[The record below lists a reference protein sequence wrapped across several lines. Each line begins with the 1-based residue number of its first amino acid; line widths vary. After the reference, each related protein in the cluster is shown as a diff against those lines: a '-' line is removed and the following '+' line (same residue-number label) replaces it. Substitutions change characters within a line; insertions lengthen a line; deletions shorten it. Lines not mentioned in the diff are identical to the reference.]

1 MAFMGQMFVFC
12 LINVDPNVDRNA
24 SVARNMKE
32 ESFMSVQNVFHL
44 IKEKQIEWVDFRF
57 ADLAGKAHHVSVPAK
72 EINEQTFVNGVA
84 FDGSSIHGFR
94 GIEESDMVMLP
105 DPETAYVDPFTA
117 RPTLIVMCNIYTPD
131 GERYDRDPRS
141 IAQKAEEYLQST
153 GIGTTAYFAPESEF
167 FIFDDVRF
175 ESGMNT
181 SFYAVDSAEA
191 FWNTARKEEGGNL
204 GFKVPIK
211 GGYVPVAPTDT
222 QQDIRSEMCRL
233 MMEAGMRIE
242 RHHHEVATAGQGEIN
257 FRFDTLTRTADNLMK
272 YKYIV
277 HNVARKFGKV
287 ATFMPKPLFGD
298 NGSGMH
304 VHQSIFNGDT
314 PLFYEKGAYAN
325 LSDIAMCYIGGI
337 LYHAP
342 ALIAI
347 TNPSTNSFKR
357 LVPGYE
363 APVNLVFSKGNRS
376 AAVRIP
382 VAAVTPKGC
391 RIEFRT
397 PDSTSNPYLAFA
409 AMLMAGLD
417 GIKKKLD
424 ARALGYGP
432 IDRNIYELSEAE
444 KKEIRSVPSSLDEAL
459 DALEADNEFLLEG
472 GVFTKEFIENYVEL
486 KRAEAKAVSIRVH
499 PHEYSLYFDC

>member
-1 MAFMGQMFVFC
+1 
-12 LINVDPNVDRNA
+12 
-24 SVARNMKE
+24 
-32 ESFMSVQNVFHL
+32 MSVQNVLDL
-44 IKEKQIEWVDFRF
+44 IKEKNIEWVDFRF
-57 ADLAGKAHHVSVPAK
+57 IGLSGRAQHISLPAV
-72 EINEQTFVNGVA
+72 EVDAETFVNGVA
-84 FDGSSIHGFR
+84 FDGSSIPGFR
-94 GIEESDMVMLP
+94 GIEQSDMVMMP
-105 DPETAYVDPFTA
+105 DTNSAFIDPFTA
-117 RPTLIVMCNIYTPD
+117 HPTLVIMCNIYTPE
-131 GERYDRDPRS
+131 GERYDRDPRG
-141 IAQKAEEYLQST
+141 IAEKAEEYLQT
-153 GIGTTAYFAPESEF
+153 AGVGTDAFFAPESEF
-167 FIFDDVRF
+167 FIFDSVRY
-175 ESGMNT
+175 ETGMNR
-181 SFYAVDSAEA
+181 SFFEVDSEEA
-191 FWNTARKEEGGNL
+191 AWNSGRKEEGGNL
-204 GFKVPIK
+204 GFKIPVK

-233 MMEAGMRIE
+233 LMEAGLRIE

-257 FRFDTLTRTADNLMK
+257 FRFDTLTKTADNLMK

-277 HNVARKFGKV
+277 QNTARQYGKV
-287 ATFMPKPLFGD
+287 ATFMPKPMFGD

-304 VHQSIFNGDT
+304 VHMSIFNDGT
-314 PLFYEKGAYAN
+314 PLFYDKEGYAN
-325 LSDIAMCYIGGI
+325 LSELALHYVGGI

-417 GIKKKLD
+417 GIKKKID
-424 ARALGYGP
+424 PRALGYGP
-432 IDRNIYELSEAE
+432 YDKNIYELSDEE
-444 KKEIRSVPSSLDEAL
+444 KAEIRSVPGTLDEAL
-459 DALEADNEFLLEG
+459 NALEADYEFLLEG
-472 GVFTKEFIENYVEL
+472 GVFTKDFIDNYVNL
-486 KRAEAKAVSIRVH
+486 KRDEAKSVGIRIH
-499 PHEYSLYFDC
+499 PYEYNLYFDL

>member
-1 MAFMGQMFVFC
+1 
-12 LINVDPNVDRNA
+12 
-24 SVARNMKE
+24 
-32 ESFMSVQNVFHL
+32 MSVQNILNL
-44 IKEKQIEWVDFRF
+44 IKEKNIEWVDFRF
-57 ADLAGKAHHVSVPAK
+57 VGLSGKAQHISLPASAV
-72 EINEQTFVNGVA
+72 EEETFQNGVA
-84 FDGSSIHGFR
+84 FDGSSIPGFR
-94 GIEESDMVMLP
+94 SIEESDMVMMP
-105 DPETAYVDPFTA
+105 DPSSAFVDPFTA
-117 RPTLIVMCNIYTPD
+117 HPTLVIMCDIFTPD
-131 GERYDRDPRS
+131 GQRYDRDPRS
-141 IAQKAEEYLQST
+141 IAQKAEQYLKET
-153 GIGTTAYFAPESEF
+153 GIGTAAFFAPESEF

-175 ESGMNT
+175 ESGMNK
-181 SFYAVDSAEA
+181 SYFEVDSVEA
-191 FWNTARKEEGGNL
+191 AWNTGRKEEGGNL
-204 GFKVPIK
+204 GFKVPVK
-211 GGYVPVAPTDT
+211 GGYVPVAPMDS

-233 MMEAGMRIE
+233 MEEAGLKIE
-242 RHHHEVATAGQGEIN
+242 RHHHEVATAGQAEIN
-257 FRFDTLTRTADNLMK
+257 FRFDTLTKTADNLMK

-277 HNVARKFGKV
+277 HNTAHQYGKV

-325 LSDIAMCYIGGI
+325 LSETALYYIGGI

-376 AAVRIP
+376 AAIRIP
-382 VAAVTPKGC
+382 IAAVTPKGC

-417 GIKKKLD
+417 GIQKKIDPIK
-424 ARALGYGP
+424 LGYGP
-432 IDRNIYELSEAE
+432 LDKNIYELSDAE
-444 KKEIRSVPSSLDEAL
+444 KNEIRSVPASLDAAL
-459 DALEADNEFLLEG
+459 DALEADHEFLTAG
-472 GVFTKEFIENYVEL
+472 GVFSKEFIANYIEF
-486 KRAEAKAVSIRVH
+486 KRAEAKAVNIRVH